1 MKPRFTWGLI
11 ILAMLSTGLTG
22 CWDSRS
28 IDQLAVVMA
37 TALDY
42 TEEGNI
48 MASSQIAVPSSVQ
61 TEGGATQSGAGAR
74 GFTVVSA
81 VGKNVHDA
89 MDELQRKLSRKL
101 FIEHR
106 KVLLIGEAL
115 ARNGLKDTLDH
126 FSRDPDSRLQT
137 YLLIA
142 KNARA
147 VELLLQPVPFEKVPT
162 RAVRS
167 LQEINAEITTTLRE
181 LFTAMSGDEIVPTVG
196 ALELIEGTAGAGVST
211 GKDEESKMMTF
222 RLAGSAVIKD
232 YKLAG
237 YLDME
242 QTRGLLWVLNENKRV
257 SITGDIPGKG
267 NVVMELDKTG
277 KKLKTRIRDGKIQ
290 VYITVKTSGPVHENN
305 TDLDL
310 SDPKNIV
317 QVEEALSNSI
327 ESSIRQ
333 VSGIS
338 QSLLKADI
346 FGVGQEISR
355 HNPKEWRK
363 LKDRWVD
370 AYPEAEITV
379 NSSVII
385 TRTGM
390 YGKPLH
396 LKEEKE

>member
-1 MKPRFTWGLI
+1 MKSRFTCGLI
-11 ILAMLSTGLTG
+11 ILALFSTGLTG

-42 TEEGNI
+42 TEDGNI

-61 TEGGATQSGAGAR
+61 SQGGATRSGAGSR

-167 LQEINAEITTTLRE
+167 LQEINAEITTTLHE
-181 LFTAMSGDEIVPTVG
+181 MFTVMAGEEIVPTVG

-237 YLDME
+237 YLDIE

-257 SITGDIPGKG
+257 SITGSIPGKG
-267 NVVMELDKTG
+267 NVVMELDKSG
-277 KKLKTRIRDGKIQ
+277 RKIKARIRDGKVHVDIS
-290 VYITVKTSGPVHENN
+290 VKTSGPVHENN

-317 QVEEALSNSI
+317 QVEEALRNSI
-327 ESSIRQ
+327 EGSIRK
-333 VSGIS
+333 VSEVS
-338 QSLLKADI
+338 QGQLKADI

-355 HNPKEWRK
+355 HDPKQ
-363 LKDRWVD
+363 
-370 AYPEAEITV
+370 
-379 NSSVII
+379 
-385 TRTGM
+385 
-390 YGKPLH
+390 
-396 LKEEKE
+396 

>member
-1 MKPRFTWGLI
+1 MKSRFACGLI
-11 ILAMLSTGLTG
+11 VLALLSTGLTG

-28 IDQLAVVMA
+28 IDELAVVMA

-48 MASSQIAVPSSVQ
+48 MASSQIAVPTSVQ
-61 TEGGATQSGAGAR
+61 TEGGSPQSGAGAK

-106 KVLLIGEAL
+106 KVLLIGEEL
-115 ARNGLKDTLDH
+115 AKQGLKDTLDH

-147 VELLLQPVPFEKVPT
+147 VELLLQAVPFEKVPT

-181 LFTAMSGDEIVPTVG
+181 MFTAMSGEEIVPTVG
-196 ALELIEGTAGAGVST
+196 ALELVEGTAGAGVST
-211 GKDEESKMMTF
+211 GKDESSRMMTF

-257 SITGDIPGKG
+257 SITGNVPGKG

-277 KKLKTRIRDGKIQ
+277 KKIKTHIRDGKVQ
-290 VYITVKTSGPVHENN
+290 VDISVTTSGPVHENN

-310 SDPKNIV
+310 SDPNNIV
-317 QVEEALSNSI
+317 QIEEALSNSI
-327 ESSIRQ
+327 KGSILK
-333 VSGIS
+333 VSEVS
-338 QSLLKADI
+338 QNQLKADI
-346 FGVGQEISR
+346 FGVGREIYR
-355 HNPKEWRK
+355 HNPGQWKR
-363 LKDRWVD
+363 LKDRWAD
-370 AYPEAEITV
+370 TYPEAEISV
-379 NSSVII
+379 SSSVTI

-396 LKEEKE
+396 LIEEKE

>member
-1 MKPRFTWGLI
+1 MKSRFACGLI
-11 ILAMLSTGLTG
+11 VLALLSTGLTG

-28 IDQLAVVMA
+28 IDELAVVMA

-48 MASSQIAVPSSVQ
+48 MASSQIAVPTSVQ
-61 TEGGATQSGAGAR
+61 TEGGSTQSGAGAK

-81 VGKNVHDA
+81 VGENVHDA

-106 KVLLIGEAL
+106 KVLLIGEEL
-115 ARNGLKDTLDH
+115 AKHGLKDILDH

-147 VELLLQPVPFEKVPT
+147 VELLLQAVPFEKVPT

-181 LFTAMSGDEIVPTVG
+181 MFTAMSGEEIVPTVG
-196 ALELIEGTAGAGVST
+196 ALELVEGTAGAGVST
-211 GKDEESKMMTF
+211 GKDESSRMMTF

-237 YLDME
+237 YLDIE

-257 SITGDIPGKG
+257 SITGNVPGKG

-277 KKLKTRIRDGKIQ
+277 KKIKTRIRDGKVQ
-290 VYITVKTSGPVHENN
+290 VDISVNTSGPVHENN

-317 QVEEALSNSI
+317 QIEEALSNSI
-327 ESSIRQ
+327 KGSILK
-333 VSGIS
+333 VSEVS
-338 QSLLKADI
+338 QSQLKADI
-346 FGVGQEISR
+346 FGVGREIYR
-355 HNPKEWRK
+355 HSPGQWKTLKE
-363 LKDRWVD
+363 RWAD
-370 AYPEAEITV
+370 TYPEAEISV
-379 NSSVII
+379 NSSVTI

-396 LKEEKE
+396 LIEEKE